1 MNICNNYCHS
11 VSICGR
17 IQHSHLSWMQKIC
30 LTLRIC
36 EIKNEKKFNKK
47 PRNSNHELLL
57 LQMLVEKSINCNT
70 SRSSRWAG
78 GQSATSFKIC
88 KMNQFEIRKIH
99 KFVAALDISTQQK
112 HFRWS
117 SVNCCVIY
125 DIYLLRE
132 WVWKETLLLILS
144 FFFLFFQKIVCCDH
158 NSRLPPPLFL
168 TDQPLHQPAGW
179 HSFTKAT
186 LPRYLN
192 IIRRKTIWYQLPSR
206 ILPNMF
212 GCATLIST
220 SVIQSGSDNF
230 KPVHLLG
237 LKTG

>member
-1 MNICNNYCHS
+1 M
-11 VSICGR
+11 
-17 IQHSHLSWMQKIC
+17 QQLLSFGFYLWKNTTFSFI
-30 LTLRIC
+30 LDAKNTLRIC

-144 FFFLFFQKIVCCDH
+144 FFFLFFPENC
-158 NSRLPPPLFL
+158 
-168 TDQPLHQPAGW
+168 
-179 HSFTKAT
+179 
-186 LPRYLN
+186 
-192 IIRRKTIWYQLPSR
+192 
-206 ILPNMF
+206 
-212 GCATLIST
+212 
-220 SVIQSGSDNF
+220 
-230 KPVHLLG
+230 LLWS
-237 LKTG
+237 